1 MRNKPLAAA
10 KVRAYADTNGVP
22 TQIESNHTN
31 QGQRDARQIESN
43 AMISI
48 PKKTLVFAFETLNEE
63 RDQLLSMA
71 IVLERLLSPDNQDFS
86 APGVPTIA
94 YRISQVLH
102 DMLENRDTFDSSR
115 ESVLD
120 RRGSQI
126 AEVA

>member
-1 MRNKPLAAA
+1 MSSDL
-10 KVRAYADTNGVP
+10 
-22 TQIESNHTN
+22 
-31 QGQRDARQIESN
+31 
-43 AMISI
+43 
-48 PKKTLVFAFETLNEE
+48 ETLNEE

-71 IVLERLLSPDNQDFS
+71 IVLEKLLSPDNQDFS
-86 APGVPTIA
+86 APGFPTIA

-126 AEVA
+126 AAVA